1 MQTEKAIQLNKILK
15 TSIEIFW
22 AVYNQAK
29 KKAIDKNEINQ
40 FISSFQEM
48 DFDTYYDEFIEELKI
63 NIEEYKDIELVDN
76 YLGSY
81 FPTVDKLDTLEDS
94 LNKDIIKRN
103 FEVKFLL
110 TARKKLEAE
119 LTKMWNIVYKDHQGG
134 DHYSSE
140 LKRLFTEIMRKSNP
154 DFELDTSAK
163 DDEVEA
169 IQFDNRFDFLKLKA
183 ECDVLDSKQ
192 KKNKLINERLID
204 FKQWQL
210 LYDNA
215 ETDDDS
221 LAYYYTNLYY
231 PNFVKLCK
239 SELDRIALYA
249 EDAKVQVQVKTVVEP
264 FKHEYCWNSSDT
276 DLLELLAALY
286 QHKSIQRKDGKALTR
301 KELIDYFQ
309 TIFGME
315 IKDVEGKLTR
325 ATGRKINTT
334 PFLDSLK
341 IEFVSYA
348 EEKEEKQ
355 RKRK

>member
-1 MQTEKAIQLNKILK
+1 MQTEKAIQLNNMLK
-15 TSIEIFW
+15 TSIDIFW
-22 AVYNQAK
+22 SVYNQAK
-29 KKAIDKNEINQ
+29 KKTIDTNEIKQ

-48 DFDTYYDEFIEELKI
+48 DFDTYYDAFIEELEI
-63 NIEEYKDIELVDN
+63 NIEEYKDIELIDN
-76 YLGSY
+76 YLESY
-81 FPTVDKLDTLEDS
+81 FPAVNKLDTLDDS

-110 TARKKLEAE
+110 NARKILEIN
-119 LTKMWNIVYKDHQGG
+119 LNKMWNVVYTNDG
-134 DHYSSE
+134 HYSSE
-140 LKRLFTEIMRKSNP
+140 LKRLFTETMRKSNP

-169 IQFDNRFDFLKLKA
+169 LQYDNRFDFLMLKA
-183 ECDVLDSKQ
+183 ECNALDSKN

-221 LAYYYTNLYY
+221 MAYYYTNLYY

-309 TIFGME
+309 IIFGTE

-341 IEFVSYA
+341 IAFVSYA